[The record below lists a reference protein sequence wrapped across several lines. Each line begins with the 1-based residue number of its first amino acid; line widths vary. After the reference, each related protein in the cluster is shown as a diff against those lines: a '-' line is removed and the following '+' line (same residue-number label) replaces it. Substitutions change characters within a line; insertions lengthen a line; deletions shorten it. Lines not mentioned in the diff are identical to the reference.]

1 MLWHCWLG
9 DRKGI
14 RPVKKLDDGLLV
26 VMIWLGLFTTY
37 SSSSPVVTTTS
48 IILCFNKRSANPGSP
63 GKWPLKW
70 RDGERERERE
80 RERDTLD
87 CFDYD
92 VLWKKFPLD
101 TGQHLQTFRQWNEKH
116 CVQFS
121 VFVTVLFIIILAQH
135 KFVDFIVVHLT
146 VILTFSD
153 LFSDYILCWFVLYVS
168 CQTFLYRLVNDVDI
182 FVELISDQSG

>member
-1 MLWHCWLG
+1 
-9 DRKGI
+9 
-14 RPVKKLDDGLLV
+14 
-26 VMIWLGLFTTY
+26 
-37 SSSSPVVTTTS
+37 
-48 IILCFNKRSANPGSP
+48 
-63 GKWPLKW
+63 
-70 RDGERERERE
+70 
-80 RERDTLD
+80 
-87 CFDYD
+87 
-92 VLWKKFPLD
+92 
-101 TGQHLQTFRQWNEKH
+101 
-116 CVQFS
+116 